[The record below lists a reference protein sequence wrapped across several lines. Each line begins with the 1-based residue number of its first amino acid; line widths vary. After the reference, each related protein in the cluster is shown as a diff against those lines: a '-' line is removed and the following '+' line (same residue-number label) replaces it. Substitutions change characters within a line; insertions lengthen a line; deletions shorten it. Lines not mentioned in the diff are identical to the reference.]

1 MIVKVLGIVD
11 VCAALLLLG
20 SLFGLPPIL
29 RINLFFGGLLLMK
42 SLFILTGNIFSAVD
56 LVSAIVIFVGIFFTP
71 WTFLIWACSLLLMSK
86 GVASFF

>member
-11 VCAALLLLG
+11 VCAALLLLS

-42 SLFILTGNIFSAVD
+42 SLFLFTGDMLSAVD
-56 LVSAIVIFVGIFFTP
+56 LVSAVVIFVGIFFTP
-71 WTFLIWACSLLLMSK
+71 WTFIIWACSLLLMAK
-86 GVASFF
+86 GAASFF